1 MGEGEKNP
9 EYELEFD
16 SRKDDKVTFR
26 ILPKKKRKAYRG
38 KSEFSRARRKRR
50 LLEKNLGRKASSKKA
65 DPHVLFPD
73 LSGDPDFQGW
83 IKEKG
88 KDDIKVWINAKS
100 KFLEDMKD
108 QAIGRVTRGDFVN
121 DVVSQTVKSS
131 TFQKTKPKYK
141 KFDSS
146 KDSQIASLQKAID
159 NQVQMIQDAMYDPKS
174 WYDLAMSYYDNEQYD
189 DAIVGLNKVLEM
201 TGINSVS
208 LYNLA
213 CCHAKLGREIKA
225 AECLIQASLTQ
236 PKASSQKPEKSHLYY
251 AYNDPDLKP
260 IMQIL
265 RYTMMALEVH
275 EIRNELEKEF
285 IDDDGHVDLYKVNES
300 PDVEVKT
307 NLSSGG
313 YFDLTRDHYVDLIA
327 EMGQPKFKNIVEMA
341 FWRCGLVKWDPEK
354 RVEDMA
360 TITDDGKL
368 FLKLMRAAMNQKTV
382 EMR

>member
-9 EYELEFD
+9 EIELEFD

-26 ILPKKKRKAYRG
+26 ILPKKKPKAYRG
-38 KSEFSRARRKRR
+38 KSELSRARKKRR

-65 DPHVLFPD
+65 DPRVFSQQRQP
-73 LSGDPDFQGW
+73 SDFQGW

-100 KFLEDMKD
+100 KFLEDLKD

-146 KDSQIASLQKAID
+146 KDSQIASLQKAIN
-159 NQVQMIQDAMYDPKS
+159 NQVQMIQDSMYDPKS

-265 RYTMMALEVH
+265 RFSMMALEV
-275 EIRNELEKEF
+275 NEFLEKEVEEES
-285 IDDDGHVDLYKVNES
+285 VDINHM
-300 PDVEVKT
+300 
-307 NLSSGG
+307 LSEQGR
-313 YFDLTRDHYVDLIA
+313 FDLTPDHYLELQY
-327 EMGQPKFKNIVEMA
+327 EMGLPKFQKIIEMA
-341 FWRCGLVKWDPEK
+341 FWRCGLAKPTYPKYTDYWK
-354 RVEDMA
+354 LA
-360 TITDDGKL
+360 TLTDDGKL